1 MNMLLARKIDVAED
15 FALKAQVVKTQEKQE
30 RGISDFQ
37 TDLSFLSYY
46 AERLTV

>member
-15 FALKAQVVKTQEKQE
+15 FALKAQVVNKKEKQE
-30 RGISDFQ
+30 REISDFQ
-37 TDLSFLSYY
+37 TELSFQSYY